1 MALTG
6 KTVAGSRRSDPCD
19 REVGLR
25 IRSLRLS
32 RRMSQADLGDRL
44 GLTFQQIQ
52 KYEKGQNRIAAGR
65 LLRLAEIFQVP
76 VSTLFGAR
84 GSAARGGKEPFEFL
98 RVSGAVRLLEA
109 YGRMGDGKFQRA
121 FVRLAEQVALTS
133 QRSSRD

>member
-6 KTVAGSRRSDPCD
+6 KTVAGSRRSDPYD

-32 RRMSQADLGDRL
+32 RRMSQTDLGDRL

-84 GSAARGGKEPFEFL
+84 GSAARGGKAPFEFIG
-98 RVSGAVRLLEA
+98 VSGAVRLLEA
-109 YGRMGDGKFQRA
+109 YGGIRDGAVRRA
-121 FVRLAEQVALTS
+121 LLRLAEEIALTS
-133 QRSSRD
+133 RRSSRD